1 VALVGMVVGNVVVAF
16 TIFVEWHVLKISL
29 SNVIGAIF
37 FLLALIM
44 QTFSTIKA
52 YKMLTST
59 TWTFLSTFGC
69 VMINF
74 GDIGLS
80 IVATI
85 PNWPT
90 NKFDIRTLMVIP
102 NLPFTRLK

>member
-1 VALVGMVVGNVVVAF
+1 MVLGSVVVAF
-16 TIFVEWHVLKISL
+16 SILVEWHVLKISL
-29 SNVIGAIF
+29 SNATGAIF

-44 QTFSTIKA
+44 QAFSTIKA
-52 YKMLTST
+52 YKIITST
-59 TWTFLSTFGC
+59 TWTFLSAFGC

-85 PNWPT
+85 VNWHT
-90 NKFDIRTLMVIP
+90 NKFDIHTLMVIH
-102 NLPFTRLK
+102 NLPLLG